1 MIDLLKLF
9 FNFLIYDPGIFPTY
23 GEAGIIGEAAD
34 GPAGI
39 AVRVE
44 EGVVVTEVVVNDF
57 REIIG
62 ENNVKK
68 RPQDRSLGYA
78 CFNFAGLNRNPS
90 TYTQSS
96 AS

>member
-1 MIDLLKLF
+1 MINLLKLF
-9 FNFLIYDPGIFPTY
+9 FNLLIYDPGVFPTY

-34 GPAGI
+34 GSADL

-62 ENNVKK
+62 ENDVEEQS
-68 RPQDRSLGYA
+68 QDRSLRYT
-78 CFNFAGLNRNPS
+78 CFNISRVREKSINIGPFTR
-90 TYTQSS
+90 
-96 AS
+96 

>member
-1 MIDLLKLF
+1 MIGLLKLIS
-9 FNFLIYDPGIFPTY
+9 NFLIYDPGV
-23 GEAGIIGEAAD
+23 IGEAAD
-34 GPAGI
+34 GPPAH
-39 AVRVE
+39 VE

-62 ENNVKK
+62 ENDVKK